1 MGTGGVMLMGGFY
14 EALEYISGR
23 GPGALF
29 FVGEELRRC
38 ETCGQLWNVACDD
51 AVCPH
56 ALRADR

>member
-1 MGTGGVMLMGGFY
+1 MGGFY